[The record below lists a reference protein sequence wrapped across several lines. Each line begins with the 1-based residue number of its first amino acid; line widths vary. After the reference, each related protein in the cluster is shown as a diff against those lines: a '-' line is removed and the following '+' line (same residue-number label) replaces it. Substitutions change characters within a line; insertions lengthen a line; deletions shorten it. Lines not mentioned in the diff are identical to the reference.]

1 MAHYIGDC
9 DGGFCKV
16 AVEMDLFIEK
26 IAEDGYLKDIY
37 RETLFAFEYNK
48 SIEELVKMGMLSV
61 VGDDPEYTIDEVGET
76 VEALKMA
83 VIEYLGAD
91 AALEAEADVA
101 RRWDEVRESII
112 NPKDETLS
120 S

>member
-16 AVEMDLFIEK
+16 AVEIDNFIEK

-48 SIEELVKMGMLSV
+48 SIEQLVDMGLLSV
-61 VGDDPEYTIDEVGET
+61 VGDNPEYTMDEVEET

-83 VIEYLGAD
+83 VIEYLGAEE
-91 AALEAEADVA
+91 ALEVEADVA
-101 RRWDEVRESII
+101 KRWDEIHESII
-112 NPKDETLS
+112 NPTDKTPLP
-120 S
+120 